1 MAEPAVAPA
10 ALALHLSST
19 QTCVCAYTR
28 ITTHTEI
35 DRRRQDVPVS
45 SHRLTCW
52 AADVFS
58 VPLCVS
64 PAFFYPFCIHSAV
77 INKLLFSV
85 FACLFV
91 LYPTTVV
98 AFIALLCLDPLI
110 HSKWEMSETV
120 CGAVLHDLMCLHA
133 CSPQCSMILISKRC

>member
-1 MAEPAVAPA
+1 MFPSLPTGS
-10 ALALHLSST
+10 LAGLRMFFQSPSVCPLLSST
-19 QTCVCAYTR
+19 
-28 ITTHTEI
+28 
-35 DRRRQDVPVS
+35 
-45 SHRLTCW
+45 L
-52 AADVFS
+52 
-58 VPLCVS
+58 
-64 PAFFYPFCIHSAV
+64 FCIHSAV

-110 HSKWEMSETV
+110 HSKCEMSETV

-133 CSPQCSMILISKRC
+133 CSPQRSVILISKRC